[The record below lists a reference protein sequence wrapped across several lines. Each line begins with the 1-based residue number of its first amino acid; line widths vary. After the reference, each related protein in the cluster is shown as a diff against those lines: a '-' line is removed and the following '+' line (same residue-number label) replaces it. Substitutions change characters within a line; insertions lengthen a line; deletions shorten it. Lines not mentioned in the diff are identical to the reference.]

1 MRNHKL
7 RNTNVIF
14 FCIKC
19 KESSVASRAYAE
31 FYKGKNKEKKFHET
45 EPRTGNRKNCLQTWN
60 NVRLSCDR
68 SCV

>member
-19 KESSVASRAYAE
+19 KESSVASQGLRIINVFSIKLASGHGFLVQNRAIMRYTLIVA
-31 FYKGKNKEKKFHET
+31 K
-45 EPRTGNRKNCLQTWN
+45 
-60 NVRLSCDR
+60 
-68 SCV
+68 

>member
-31 FYKGKNKEKKFHET
+31 FYKESLRLDRLEKT
-45 EPRTGNRKNCLQTWN
+45 RKA
-60 NVRLSCDR
+60 
-68 SCV
+68 